1 MAREYGQF
9 CGLAHALDVVGGRWS
24 LLIIRDLLN
33 GPKRFKDLEDGLPG
47 IPTNVLSARLREL
60 EESGVVR
67 RHVLP
72 RPAKGVGYELTD
84 YGREL
89 EEPLIKLGLWGARS
103 LGPAEEGEPISVDG
117 LALALRGAFRPDA
130 AAGLTRTYQLELG
143 GRALRISVD
152 DGRLSITADAAAAE
166 VGLATTPALL
176 VGLLFGQLRVE
187 DAMATGRLAVTGSKA
202 EARRFFK
209 LFRLSPEAGNLTAER
224 TAR

>member
-1 MAREYGQF
+1 MIPSVAREYGQF

-24 LLIIRDLLN
+24 LLIVRDLLT
-33 GPKRFKDLEDGLPG
+33 GPKRFKDLEGGLPG

-67 RHVLP
+67 RHLLP

-89 EEPLIKLGLWGARS
+89 EEPLVKLGLWGAKS
-103 LGPAEEGEPISVDG
+103 LGPAGEGEPISVDG
-117 LALALRGAFRPDA
+117 LALALRGAFRPDVA
-130 AAGLTRTYQLELG
+130 PALTRTYELDLD
-143 GRALRISVD
+143 GRALGITVD
-152 DGRLSITADAAAAE
+152 GGRLAISGETAATAAD

-176 VGLLFGQLRVE
+176 VGLLFGALRVD
-187 DAMATGRLAVTGSKA
+187 DAIAAGQLAVTGSKA

-209 LFRLSPEAGNLTAER
+209 IFRLAPEPS
-224 TAR
+224 